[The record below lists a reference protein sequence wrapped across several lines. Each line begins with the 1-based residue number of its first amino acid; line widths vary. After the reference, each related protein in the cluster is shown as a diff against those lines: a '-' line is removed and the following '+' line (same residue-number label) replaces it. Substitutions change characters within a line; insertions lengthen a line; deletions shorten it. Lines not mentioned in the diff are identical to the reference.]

1 MRKSSASQDVGL
13 GTGKNL
19 ASARGGRLTPSL
31 MGGFARPA
39 GVAAGAIAIAGPRH
53 HGR

>member
-39 GVAAGAIAIAGPRH
+39 AGSGLRGVAQLG
-53 HGR
+53 